1 VEAAS
6 AGLLAALT
14 ALCALEVVLRNLAG
28 WSLGWADE
36 FAGYLLVWLTF
47 LGATLAQM
55 DGGHIGADLASR
67 WLSPR
72 GAKRLEWVAQGILLV
87 LQLFLL
93 VYGMRLVAAGLQD
106 RATSLPVSM
115 AILYAAIP
123 ISALLLALVHASAFH
138 RRRVR
143 DPRTD

>member
-93 VYGMRLVAAGLQD
+93 VYGMRLVAAGLWD

-123 ISALLLALVHASAFH
+123 LSALLLAWVHASALQ
-138 RRRVR
+138 RRQER
-143 DPRTD
+143 DSRTG